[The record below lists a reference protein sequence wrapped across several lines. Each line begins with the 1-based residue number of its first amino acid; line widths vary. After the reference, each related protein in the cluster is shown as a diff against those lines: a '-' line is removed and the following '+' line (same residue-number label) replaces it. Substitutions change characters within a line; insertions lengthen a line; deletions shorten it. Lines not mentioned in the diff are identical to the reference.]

1 MTLPKTLPMHLP
13 NSLSPAASPAAI
25 LAARGYQVSA
35 EASSLAL
42 APVCA
47 LALHFGDQLTRSAEG
62 MPELTIRAGLDAGAG
77 ATPSS
82 PATMHWTLRK
92 SDLRFARGERIRLRL
107 EIDLF
112 LSNDTNL
119 DNLHLELRPAAAN
132 LARLVGD
139 ARTLLNGLVTDK
151 TSEGHRG
158 PVLRLEARFVGDLFT
173 GRCGLISA
181 GRAPMSFRH
190 QAASLAGCDW
200 LKQTILP
207 ELAASLRGQP
217 PQAETVADATP
228 GATRPFTH
236 VNRRGELAMAV
247 PPR

>member
-1 MTLPKTLPMHLP
+1 M
-13 NSLSPAASPAAI
+13 
-25 LAARGYQVSA
+25 AARGYQVSA

-62 MPELTIRAGLDAGAG
+62 MPELTIRAGLDAGA
-77 ATPSS
+77 TTSS
-82 PATMHWTLRK
+82 STMHWTLRK

-112 LSNDTNL
+112 LSNHTNL

-132 LARLVGD
+132 LNRLVGD
-139 ARTLLNGLVTDK
+139 ARTLLSGLVIDK
-151 TSEGHRG
+151 TNEGHRG

-200 LKQTILP
+200 LKQTVLP

-217 PQAETVADATP
+217 PQAEAAAADATP
-228 GATRPFTH
+228 GATNLFTH
-236 VNRRGELAMAV
+236 ASRRGELAMAV